1 MNSRSGNAV
10 SPDQTPAIEV
20 RGLHLRYG
28 REPAL
33 TDVTFALPG
42 DRIYGLLGRN
52 GSGKTTL
59 FSVLA
64 GFRRPS
70 AGTVRLGGED
80 TFEHPRV
87 MREIAFVGGDDLAV
101 RSDYESHRVRDK
113 IRLAA
118 QLRPR
123 WDAAFAD
130 DLLRRFELSPRTWVT
145 ALSRGKRAALGVVIG
160 MASRAP
166 VTLFD
171 EAHLGMDAPSR
182 YAFYDLLLDDYSAH
196 PRTIIISTHHIDEV
210 ARLFE
215 AVVILDRGRL
225 LLHEDT
231 DVLRAQG
238 AAITGPA
245 EAVDRTVGDLTPLSE
260 QQLGGTKATIIWGPH
275 TNGVRDRARAAGLE
289 LGPVPLQ
296 DLFVHLTARPPEESR
311 R

>member
-1 MNSRSGNAV
+1 V
-10 SPDQTPAIEV
+10 TPTIEV

-33 TDVTFALPG
+33 EDVTFELPG

-59 FSVLA
+59 LSVLA
-64 GFRRPS
+64 GFWRPT

-87 MREIAFVGGDDLAV
+87 MREIAFIGSGDRAAG
-101 RSDYESHRVRDK
+101 SDTETERVRDK

-118 QLRPR
+118 QLRPS
-123 WDAAFAD
+123 WDAGFAD
-130 DLLRRFELSPRTWVT
+130 DLLRRFELSPRKRVT
-145 ALSRGKRAALGVVIG
+145 ALSRGKLAALGVVIG
-160 MASRAP
+160 LASRAP

-182 YAFYDLLLDDYSAH
+182 YAFYDLLLEDYATH
-196 PRTIIISTHHIDEV
+196 PRTVIISTHHIDEV

-238 AAITGPA
+238 VALTGPA
-245 EAVDRTVGDLTPLSE
+245 DVVDRTVADLVPLSE
-260 QQLGGTKATIIWGPH
+260 QRLGGTKAVIVWGPD
-275 TNGVRDRARAAGLE
+275 TNGIRERARAAGLE

-296 DLFVHLTARPPEESR
+296 DLFVHMTAQPQEKSR

>member
-1 MNSRSGNAV
+1 MS
-10 SPDQTPAIEV
+10 TPSIEV
-20 RGLHLRYG
+20 LGLHLRYG
-28 REPAL
+28 KEPAL
-33 TDVTFALPG
+33 QDVTFTLPG

-59 FSVLA
+59 LSVLA

-87 MREIAFVGGDDLAV
+87 MREIAFVSSDLASSSS
-101 RSDYESHRVRDK
+101 SDDTDRIRDK

-118 QLRPR
+118 RLRPR
-123 WDAAFAD
+123 WDAGFAD
-130 DLLRRFELSPRTWVT
+130 DLLRRFELEPRKKVA
-145 ALSRGKRAALGVVIG
+145 ALSRGQRAALAVVIG
-160 MASRAP
+160 LASRAP

-182 YAFYDLLLDDYSAH
+182 YAFYDTLLQDYTAH
-196 PRTIIISTHHIDEV
+196 PRTVIISTHHIDEV

-215 AVVILDRGRL
+215 AVVILDRGQVL
-225 LLHEDT
+225 LLEDT
-231 DVLRAQG
+231 DALRAQG

-245 EAVDRTVGDLTPLSE
+245 QLVDETLGGLEPLSE
-260 QQLGGTKATIIWGPH
+260 QRLGDTKAAVVWGPQI
-275 TNGVRDRARAAGLE
+275 NGVRERARAAGLE

-296 DLFVHLTARPPEESR
+296 DLFVHLTARPREDRPS
-311 R
+311 

>member
-1 MNSRSGNAV
+1 V
-10 SPDQTPAIEV
+10 TPTIEV

-33 TDVTFALPG
+33 EDVTFELPG

-59 FSVLA
+59 LSVLA
-64 GFRRPS
+64 GFRRPT

-87 MREIAFVGGDDLAV
+87 MREIAFIGSGDRAAG
-101 RSDYESHRVRDK
+101 SDTETERVRDK

-118 QLRPR
+118 QLRPS
-123 WDAAFAD
+123 WDAGFAD
-130 DLLRRFELSPRTWVT
+130 DLLRRFELSPRKRVT
-145 ALSRGKRAALGVVIG
+145 ALSRGKLAALGVVIG
-160 MASRAP
+160 LASRAP

-182 YAFYDLLLDDYSAH
+182 YAFYDLLLEDYATH
-196 PRTIIISTHHIDEV
+196 PRTVIISTHHIDEV

-238 AAITGPA
+238 VALTGPA
-245 EAVDRTVGDLTPLSE
+245 DVVDRTVADLVPLSE
-260 QQLGGTKATIIWGPH
+260 QRLGGTKAVIVWGPD
-275 TNGVRDRARAAGLE
+275 TNGIRERARAAGLE

-296 DLFVHLTARPPEESR
+296 DLFVHMTAQPQEKSR

>member
-1 MNSRSGNAV
+1 MTATI
-10 SPDQTPAIEV
+10 DV
-20 RGLHLRYG
+20 RGLRLRYG

-52 GSGKTTL
+52 GAGKTTL
-59 FSVLA
+59 LSVLA

-70 AGTVRLGGED
+70 AGTVRLGGENI
-80 TFEHPRV
+80 FEHPRV
-87 MREIAFVGGDDLAV
+87 MREIAFIGSHDRAGL
-101 RSDYESHRVRDK
+101 SDSDSDRVRDK

-130 DLLRRFELSPRTWVT
+130 DLLRRFELAPRKRVA
-145 ALSRGKRAALGVVIG
+145 ALSRGQLAALGVAIG
-160 MASRAP
+160 LASRAP

-182 YAFYDLLLDDYSAH
+182 YAFYDLLLQDYTAH
-196 PRTIIISTHHIDEV
+196 PRTIIVSTHHIDEV

-238 AAITGPA
+238 VAITGPA
-245 EAVDRTVGDLTPLSE
+245 ETVDRTVGDLTTLSE
-260 QQLGGTKATIIWGPH
+260 QRLGGTKAAIVWGPQ

-296 DLFVHLTARPPEESR
+296 DLFVHLTAQPHEESR
-311 R
+311 

>member
-1 MNSRSGNAV
+1 M
-10 SPDQTPAIEV
+10 TPTIEV

-33 TDVTFALPG
+33 EDVTFELPG

-59 FSVLA
+59 LSVLA
-64 GFRRPS
+64 GFRRPT

-87 MREIAFVGGDDLAV
+87 MREIAFIGSGDRAAG
-101 RSDYESHRVRDK
+101 SDTETERVRDK

-118 QLRPR
+118 QLRPS
-123 WDAAFAD
+123 WDAGFAD
-130 DLLRRFELSPRTWVT
+130 DLLRRFELSPRKRVT
-145 ALSRGKRAALGVVIG
+145 ALSRGKLAALGVVIG
-160 MASRAP
+160 LASRAP

-182 YAFYDLLLDDYSAH
+182 YAFYDLLLEDYATH
-196 PRTIIISTHHIDEV
+196 PRTVIISTHHIDEV

-238 AAITGPA
+238 VALTGPA
-245 EAVDRTVGDLTPLSE
+245 DVVDRTVADLVPLSE
-260 QQLGGTKATIIWGPH
+260 QRLGGTKAVIVWGPD
-275 TNGVRDRARAAGLE
+275 TNGIRERARAAGLE

-296 DLFVHLTARPPEESR
+296 DLFVHMTAQPQEKSR